1 MNIVILGAPG
11 SGKGTQ
17 SEMITKKFGLFYL
30 QAGELAREWGK
41 TNPRIQQIVEKGEL
55 VPEEEMTEY
64 VKQYLEKNVPDT
76 QNILFEG
83 FPRFISQFEE
93 YERWLFAKG
102 QKIDSIVSLDITQD
116 AAIRRLSSRGVC
128 QKCGQVYNLVTTPPA
143 VSGIC
148 KCGGSLIQRDD
159 DKPESIKIRFEYYHN
174 NTQKLISYLAG
185 RGRLIRIDADRPI
198 KTVFKAICDKLV

>member
-116 AAIRRLSSRGVC
+116 AAIRRLSSRRVC
-128 QKCGQVYNLVTTPPA
+128 QKCGQVYNLVTNPPA

-159 DKPESIKIRFEYYHN
+159 DNPESIKIRFEYYHN

>member
-116 AAIRRLSSRGVC
+116 AAIRRLSSRRVC
-128 QKCGQVYNLVTTPPA
+128 QKCGQVYNLVTNPPA

-159 DKPESIKIRFEYYHN
+159 DNPESIKIRFEYYHN

-198 KTVFKAICDKLV
+198 KTVFKAIC

>member
-1 MNIVILGAPG
+1 
-11 SGKGTQ
+11 
-17 SEMITKKFGLFYL
+17 MITKKFGLFYL

-116 AAIRRLSSRGVC
+116 AAIRRLSSRRVC
-128 QKCGQVYNLVTTPPA
+128 QKCGQVYNLVTNPPA

-159 DKPESIKIRFEYYHN
+159 DNPESIKIRFEYYHN

>member
-1 MNIVILGAPG
+1 M
-11 SGKGTQ
+11 
-17 SEMITKKFGLFYL
+17 
-30 QAGELAREWGK
+30 AREWGK

-116 AAIRRLSSRGVC
+116 AAIRRLSSRRVC
-128 QKCGQVYNLVTTPPA
+128 QKCGQVYNLVTNPPA

-159 DKPESIKIRFEYYHN
+159 DNPESIKIRFEYYHN